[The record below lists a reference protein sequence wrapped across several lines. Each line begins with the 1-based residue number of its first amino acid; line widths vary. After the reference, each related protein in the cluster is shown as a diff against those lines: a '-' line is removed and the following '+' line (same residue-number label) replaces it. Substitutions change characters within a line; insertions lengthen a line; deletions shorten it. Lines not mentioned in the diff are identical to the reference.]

1 MSDAEQATRHA
12 LEYIMGEVFA
22 HRNRANEAEARIVRL
37 TDALRNLL
45 RRDQQNTCQ
54 HENTHRGGVIWEI
67 CDDCG
72 LKWADDEGGK
82 PVWQDPQEW
91 IDARAA
97 LSIPSPVVA
106 KEGRDA

>member
-1 MSDAEQATRHA
+1 MSERSDAIKNA
-12 LEYIMGEVFA
+12 LDYMMGEAFQ
-22 HRNRANEAEARIVRL
+22 HRNRANEAEARIARL

-45 RRDQQNTCQ
+45 RRDEQNTCQ
-54 HENTHRGGVIWEI
+54 HENTYRGGAIWEI

-97 LSIPSPVVA
+97 LTGGHSN
-106 KEGRDA
+106 G